1 MDYKLARL
9 ITFHAGAWARCDIT
23 HLEASDDDDGTPM
36 IVLDAVIDAI
46 LFLRSGNV
54 SMTKSRNSNNAPT
67 SFCSSCK
74 LDETG
79 KRRKKKEKSCI
90 SHKAYP

>member
-67 SFCSSCK
+67 SFCNSYK
-74 LDETG
+74 IYEQREGT
-79 KRRKKKEKSCI
+79 KMPMRI
-90 SHKAYP
+90 SQGP